1 MSDRNDK
8 QFVQHSID
16 TGLADLQGNPFLAQR
31 IMNQERTEQP
41 VMKKKISF
49 AFILAIILLLA
60 CAATAA
66 AGTFNEDFNAWLY
79 RIWPEAAKTLMPVNM
94 SCTEGGIRMEVI
106 SAVNEGSEVYVT
118 YSLQDLEEDRITP
131 DTQAVM
137 DAQSGSI
144 STSFS
149 HTAEPLYQPDDKT
162 MVFGQRIRLD
172 NGLQEHQTLQFSID
186 SLSPVRTEYMDLLP
200 LYKQYASEVKTMPV
214 PENAEALRN
223 GTPDEIRRSGVTG
236 ISDPASLSEE
246 DLAFLFFA
254 NGQDAEHPEG
264 MRVLDNHSGL
274 EIPLAKDAALSG
286 IGMVDGL
293 LHVQIHV
300 NPFVQQVEPISLG
313 HYTEYHILMHDAES
327 SEFFTS
333 MSRYIALDKLPNG
346 IHEIRWKERLESGK
360 EDYWRELIFAVDGEP
375 TEAQK
380 LQVELHTY
388 DGVIRGPWQAEIP
401 VRLIQKK

>member
-1 MSDRNDK
+1 
-8 QFVQHSID
+8 
-16 TGLADLQGNPFLAQR
+16 
-31 IMNQERTEQP
+31 
-41 VMKKKISF
+41 MKKKISF

-66 AGTFNEDFNAWLY
+66 AVDFNEDFNSWVY
-79 RIWPEAAKTLMPVNM
+79 RIWPEAAKTLIPVNM

-162 MVFGQRIRLD
+162 MVFGQQIRLD
-172 NGLQEHQTLQFSID
+172 SSLQEHQTLQFSID

-200 LYKQYASEVKTMPV
+200 LYKQYAAEAKTIPV
-214 PENAEALRN
+214 PENAEALRI
-223 GTPDEIRRSGVTG
+223 GTPDEISRSGAAGT
-236 ISDPASLSEE
+236 SDLDSLSEE
-246 DLAFLFFA
+246 DLALLCYA
-254 NGQDAEHPEG
+254 NGQDAEIPEG
-264 MRVLDNHSGL
+264 MRVQDHHSGL

-313 HYTEYHILMHDAES
+313 HYTEYHILMHDAAAS
-327 SEFFTS
+327 
-333 MSRYIALDKLPNG
+333 
-346 IHEIRWKERLESGK
+346 
-360 EDYWRELIFAVDGEP
+360 
-375 TEAQK
+375 
-380 LQVELHTY
+380 
-388 DGVIRGPWQAEIP
+388 
-401 VRLIQKK
+401 

>member
-66 AGTFNEDFNAWLY
+66 AGAFNEDFNTWLY

-118 YSLQDLEEDRITP
+118 YSIQDLEEDRITP
-131 DTQAVM
+131 DTEAVI
-137 DAQSGSI
+137 DAQSGTV

-149 HTAEPLYQPDDKT
+149 QTAEPLYQPDDKT

-172 NGLQEHQTLQFSID
+172 SSLQEHPTLQFSIN
-186 SLSPVRTEYMDLLP
+186 SISPVRTENIDLMP
-200 LYKQYASEVKTMPV
+200 LYKQYASEAKTIPV
-214 PENAEALRN
+214 PENAEAFRN
-223 GTPDEIRRSGVTG
+223 GTPDEISRSGPAG
-236 ISDPASLSEE
+236 SSDPASLSEE
-246 DLAFLFFA
+246 ELAFLCYA
-254 NGQDAEHPEG
+254 NGQDAEIPEG
-264 MRVLDNHSGL
+264 LRVLDNHSGL
-274 EIPLAKDAALSG
+274 KIPLAKGINLSG

-293 LHVQIHV
+293 LHVQIHI
-300 NPFVQQVEPISLG
+300 NPVEVEPVSGG
-313 HYTEYHILMHDAES
+313 HHTDYHIIMHDAEAS
-327 SEFFTS
+327 TVFTS
-333 MSRYIALDKLPNG
+333 MSRYTDPDKLPNG
-346 IHEIRWKERLESGK
+346 INQISWKECLNSGK
-360 EDYWRELIFAVDGEP
+360 EDYWWEFIFAVDGEP

-380 LQVELHTY
+380 LFAELYTH
-388 DGVIRGPWQAEIP
+388 DGEIRGPWQAEIP
-401 VRLIQKK
+401 VRLIRKK